1 MNQAHE
7 YPEFQMSPTVC
18 CVMLV
23 NGRAEMVNRAIASY
37 KAQTY
42 VAKSL
47 LILDSG
53 KKPVKRTPRC
63 EYNATTAWMPDMNGA
78 TIGALRN
85 AANWCAV
92 DHFNANLIAHFDSD
106 DWSHSRRLEEQ
117 VALLQASGKQCVG
130 YRELLFWDTR
140 HVAQCTHAGVV
151 SRDEC
156 PYCENLGEAWIY
168 RNHEPRWCAGASM
181 LYTREVWEAC
191 PFDDAPHE
199 DQRWWLTPEVS
210 NNCVGISSIDPT
222 KVEEFQCGGAIM
234 RDAWGGTEPRMICQ
248 MHSGG
253 TEQIPREVMLRGD
266 VWARASQFDVFCN
279 GVMKL

>member
-1 MNQAHE
+1 
-7 YPEFQMSPTVC
+7 MSQPTVC
-18 CVMLV
+18 CVLLV
-23 NGRAEMVNRAIASY
+23 NGREAMTRRAIASFR
-37 KAQTY
+37 AQTY
-42 VAKSL
+42 ENKRL
-47 LILDSG
+47 LIWDSSLFLTRDYEDFIG
-53 KKPVKRTPRC
+53 GIRH
-63 EYNATTAWMPDMNGA
+63 MPAPLPIKA
-78 TIGALRN
+78 TIGGLRN
-85 AANWCAV
+85 EANEYALSFGT
-92 DHFNANLIAHFDSD
+92 DLIAHFDSD

-199 DQRWWLTPEVS
+199 DQRWWLKNAEKCLGVS
-210 NNCVGISSIDPT
+210 AQLQQVTEC
-222 KVEEFQCGGAIM
+222 
-234 RDAWGGTEPRMICQ
+234 EPRMICQ

-279 GVMKL
+279 GDSFACGCVNPRKEG